1 MRHGAVMT
9 TSTLD
14 PVEDGGLSVRPIEA
28 SDDQRLVDFHEA
40 LDDESHYFRFFNFH
54 PHLTA
59 EEVTRFTN
67 VDHRR
72 REALVVL
79 EDDRIVAVGRYDE
92 VHDDPATAE
101 VAFVVALDH
110 RHEGLASWLLHE
122 LARRAA
128 DAGFRT
134 LLGETLNEN
143 TRMRNVF
150 RRAGFPTTNTFEG
163 GIVHTRMEIGRTSAH

>member
-1 MRHGAVMT
+1 MT
-9 TSTLD
+9 TSALE
-14 PVEDGGLSVRPIEA
+14 PIEDDRLSVRPIA
-28 SDDQRLVDFHEA
+28 TTDADRLVAFHEA

-59 EEVTRFTN
+59 DEVIRFTN

-79 EDDRIVAVGRYDE
+79 EADRIVAVGRYDE
-92 VHDDPATAE
+92 VRDDPTTAE

-110 RHEGLASWLLHE
+110 RHEGLASRLLHE

-128 DAGFRT
+128 DAGFEA

-143 TRMRNVF
+143 TRMRSVF
-150 RRAGFPTTNTFEG
+150 RHAGFPTTNTFED
-163 GIVHTRMEIGRTSAH
+163 GIVHTRMEIGRTRAR